1 MAHQPGG
8 SVARGFL
15 FADLRGYSAFVE
27 RFGDRAGA
35 ELLQTYRTLV
45 RSSIASFHR
54 AEIRTEGD
62 SFYLVFGSPSD
73 AVLCGR
79 AILDAARQ
87 TKTASGH
94 GIAVG
99 IGVHAGETVTTDEG
113 YVGSVVN
120 IAARVCAAAQPGEL
134 LVTDA
139 VRALTRT
146 YLDVGFIPA
155 GRRRLKGISEP
166 IALYRVVASGQAAG
180 RAAGLNSSSSRRFVA
195 VAGAVF
201 AVLAVL
207 AVALALSGATPFL
220 GDPPQNNASATS
232 PTPPPDASM
241 VAASPAGTDASAY
254 PNAAERALLGRIDES
269 VARLCE
275 RPEPDEIPVVVYGAA
290 ERAYSGPLAVES
302 GLRCQLGSPSE
313 PDTVWFWLFIE
324 SWAAD
329 EFFFSTAGSRSVP
342 PGDCPTEDRAHGSW
356 EFGALGGRILCIAGS
371 RDARLYWTY
380 DDERV
385 LGFALRGDGDVRT
398 LYRWWRERA
407 RTLGVADS

>member
-45 RSSIASFHR
+45 RSSTASFHG

-79 AILDAARQ
+79 AILDAASQ

-120 IAARVCAAAQPGEL
+120 IAARVCAAARPGEL

-146 YLDVGFIPA
+146 YLDVGFVA
-155 GRRRLKGISEP
+155 VGRRRLKGISEP
-166 IALYRVVASGQAAG
+166 IALFRVVASRQAAGQAAG
-180 RAAGLNSSSSRRFVA
+180 LRSSSRRFVA
-195 VAGAVF
+195 VAGGVT
-201 AVLAVL
+201 AVL
-207 AVALALSGATPFL
+207 AVAVGLIGAIALL
-220 GDPPQNNASATS
+220 GDPPQNGDSSTS
-232 PTPPPDASM
+232 PTL
-241 VAASPAGTDASAY
+241 AADESSGTARSAGTDSSAY
-254 PNAAERALLGRIDES
+254 PNAAERALLGRIDEA

-275 RPEPDEIPVVVYGAA
+275 RPDPDEIPVVVYAA
-290 ERAYSGPLAVES
+290 SERAYSGPLGVES
-302 GLRCQLGSPSE
+302 GLRCSLGSSSE
-313 PDTVWFWLFIE
+313 PDTVWFWLFTQ

-342 PGDCPTEDRAHGSW
+342 PGDCATEDRAHGVW
-356 EFGALGGRILCIAGS
+356 EFGALSGRILCVAGS

-407 RTLGVADS
+407 RTLGAADS